1 MSLYVNPKF
10 LFQKLG
16 DEELVADPEGREVA
30 VLSGT
35 HLKALSSLR
44 SGEDVEQVF
53 PLEVEDLVAMG
64 VVLRQKGL
72 SRRKAIGLGAAA
84 AAASLVS
91 VAMPTAAYASSSIGE
106 LLVVS
111 GCYDDGRDPL
121 LVAGAVNLLE
131 IDGFR
136 VRLDNDDVVSQT
148 TGEANQWDSDTG
160 EFLLLLGLPGGVGP
174 SFTKVELA
182 VYRGGANSNYVEL
195 AAL

>member
-44 SGEDVEQVF
+44 SGEDIEQVF

-64 VVLRQKGL
+64 VVLGQKGI

-84 AAASLVS
+84 AAASLVAVS
-91 VAMPTAAYASSSIGE
+91 MPTAAYASSSIG
-106 LLVVS
+106 LLAISSDCWAYDSFSDEVVIAATS
-111 GCYDDGRDPL
+111 SILG
-121 LVAGAVNLLE
+121 
-131 IDGFR
+131 IDGFKI
-136 VRLDNDDVVSQT
+136 RLDDGEPIERA
-148 TGEANQWDSDTG
+148 TGGISGWDADTG
-160 EFLLLLGLPGGVGP
+160 EFAIVLGSVISSP
-174 SFTKVELA
+174 TKVEVA
-182 VYRGGANSNYVEL
+182 VYRGAETSNYVEINEV
-195 AAL
+195 A